1 MSHIKNAF
9 ALLVRLIL
17 VSVAMSIAY
26 MVSTLVMGQTETT
39 LTPEEASWAG
49 IALVLVSTINAL
61 VLAYPILRSRWRGL
75 KLIGA
80 LFLVQFGVETFMT
93 QLESLYFNRALQI
106 STSEMVGLVSAG
118 AIRALIFAPLA
129 IWFLGR
135 MNHVGRT
142 EENALSPNSPGLIWR
157 FAGLTVL
164 YPIIYFLFGYFVA
177 WQWEET
183 RLFYT
188 GTTDILPFVIHFRGL
203 FASDPY
209 IIPFQLMRG
218 ALWTALAMLIV
229 SMMKAKRWESA
240 LAVALVFAGLLS
252 SGIGLFPNP
261 YMPPMV
267 RQSHFYEILS
277 SMLLFGGVAGG
288 TLYRGKQPSEREQI
302 AALTQNPSASV
313 EAR

>member
-1 MSHIKNAF
+1 MSHIKNSF
-9 ALLVRLIL
+9 VLLVRLL
-17 VSVAMSIAY
+17 LASVAMFIAY

-39 LTPEEASWAG
+39 LTPEETSWAG

-61 VLAYPILRSRWRGL
+61 VLAYPILRSRWHGL

-80 LFLVQFGVETFMT
+80 VFVIQFGVETFLT
-93 QLESLYFNRALQI
+93 QIESLYFNRALQI

-135 MNHVGRT
+135 MKHAGRT

-218 ALWTALAMLIV
+218 ALWTALAALIV

-261 YMPPMV
+261 YMPSMV

-277 SMLLFGGVAGG
+277 SMLLFGGIVGWTLHRKKQQSGQEQVA
-288 TLYRGKQPSEREQI
+288 KAI
-302 AALTQNPSASV
+302 QNPNISV

>member
-1 MSHIKNAF
+1 MYHIKNAF
-9 ALLVRLIL
+9 VLFFRLIL
-17 VSVAMSIAY
+17 ASVAMSIAY

-39 LTPEEASWAG
+39 LTPEETSWAG

-106 STSEMVGLVSAG
+106 STSEMIGLVSAG

-135 MNHVGRT
+135 MKHAGRT
-142 EENALSPNSPGLIWR
+142 EENALSPNSPGLFWR

-218 ALWTALAMLIV
+218 ALWTALAALIV

-261 YMPPMV
+261 YMPPIV
-267 RQSHFYEILS
+267 RQSHFYEIMS
-277 SMLLFGGVAGG
+277 SMLLFGAIAGC
-288 TLYRGKQPSEREQI
+288 TLHQRNQQSRQKQTARGG
-302 AALTQNPSASV
+302 QNPNVSV
-313 EAR
+313 EVR